1 MPVEASRA
9 DDERVLMALHLREAQ
24 GMAWAEIG
32 ARQGRSAGA
41 AKAAA
46 NRALLELEASG
57 IGAALDGTLGPLWWK
72 RRK

>member
-32 ARQGRSAGA
+32 ARQGRSAGDP
-41 AKAAA
+41 KAAA
-46 NRALLELEASG
+46 HPPLLRLRASG
-57 IGAALDGTLGPLWWK
+57 LGAALDGTLGPLWWK